1 MNRKSKILNDVI
13 HSKVTIEES
22 WKSLM
27 KHRFSSVEKKLFEYE
42 KTTQGQTKSQWLL
55 KSEYIQ

>member
-42 KTTQGQTKSQWLL
+42 KTTQGQTKS
-55 KSEYIQ
+55 